1 MQEIFSR
8 SAALY
13 GEEAIESLKGR
24 SVAVFGLGG
33 VGGYVCE
40 MLARCGVGEL
50 TIIDSDK
57 VSPSNRNRQIIA
69 TQSTTG
75 MAKTDAMAQH
85 LWDINP
91 NLKITSYNLF
101 YDENSQVEFLFDY
114 IADCID
120 SVSSKL
126 HLIEQ
131 AKKLGIPIIS
141 ACGAGNKLDPTRFEV
156 ADIYKTQVCPLARV
170 LRYELKRRGI
180 KDLKVVYSKE
190 EPQKVTADDNGKRV
204 PASSPFCPSVM
215 GIIMANEIVKDLI
228 NQG

>member
-1 MQEIFSR
+1 MKEIFSR

-13 GEEAIESLKGR
+13 GEEAIESLKHR
-24 SVAVFGLGG
+24 HVAVFGLGG

-40 MLARCGVGEL
+40 MLARSGVGEL
-50 TIIDSDK
+50 TIIDSDS
-57 VSPSNRNRQIIA
+57 VSLSNRNRQIIA
-69 TQSTTG
+69 TESTTG
-75 MAKTDAMAQH
+75 KPKTDAMAKR

-91 NLKITSYNLF
+91 ELKITSYNLF
-101 YDENSQVEFLFDY
+101 YDKDTEIEFSFDY
-114 IADCID
+114 VADCID

-126 HLIEQ
+126 HLIET
-131 AKKLGIPIIS
+131 AKKLGTPIIS

-170 LRYELKRRGI
+170 LRYELKRRGV

-190 EPQKVTADDNGKRV
+190 EPKKVEITDEGRRA

-228 NQG
+228 KGI